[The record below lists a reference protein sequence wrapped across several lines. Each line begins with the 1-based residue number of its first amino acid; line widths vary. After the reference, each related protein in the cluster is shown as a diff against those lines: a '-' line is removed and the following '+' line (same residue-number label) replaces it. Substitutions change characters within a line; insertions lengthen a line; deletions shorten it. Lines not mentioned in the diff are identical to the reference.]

1 MVRFILDRVR
11 ASCYGLSQNPG
22 ARRTIRQSHASDSG
36 RDREVVL
43 MKKLVGVVVLAAF
56 LGVVGLVEVAEACG
70 GVTATIADDPKALGG
85 KALQDHRGIPY
96 YQRADG
102 SAVLP
107 ASAVKVES
115 ALAEAIAR
123 RYLEKTHGKYN
134 HLEFEGFTYDHGDFV
149 YMYHAEVPGL
159 AEGVHVGPLAYVT
172 SHAHVHVSAITGD
185 VYGPG
190 CGIGSGEVVMP
201 FEPKAYPAELKGKRL
216 PYRQFD
222 SHFVIRDGKPPVVDG
237 RIEPGEWADAA
248 RMVVQVGPA
257 KDTMTEYG

>member
-1 MVRFILDRVR
+1 MRRLIG
-11 ASCYGLSQNPG
+11 AALS
-22 ARRTIRQSHASDSG
+22 
-36 RDREVVL
+36 VWF
-43 MKKLVGVVVLAAF
+43 LVGGLA
-56 LGVVGLVEVAEACG
+56 VVAEACG

-85 KALQDHRGIPY
+85 KERQDHRGVSF
-96 YQRADG
+96 YQLADG
-102 SAVLP
+102 SVLLP
-107 ASAVKVES
+107 ASAVRVES

-123 RYLEKTHGKYN
+123 RYLEKTHPKYG

-190 CGIGSGEVVMP
+190 CGIGSGIVVMR
-201 FEPKAYPAELKGKRL
+201 FDPKAYPAELKGKRL

-222 SHFVIRDGKPPVVDG
+222 SHFVIRDGNPPVIDG
-237 RIEPGEWADAA
+237 RIEPAEWADAA
-248 RMVVQVGPA
+248 RMVVEVGPA
-257 KDTMTEYG
+257 KETMTEYG

>member
-1 MVRFILDRVR
+1 MGRPLKT
-11 ASCYGLSQNPG
+11 GLAMMAVG
-22 ARRTIRQSHASDSG
+22 AW
-36 RDREVVL
+36 L
-43 MKKLVGVVVLAAF
+43 LVGGLAAM
-56 LGVVGLVEVAEACG
+56 AEACG

-85 KALQDHRGIPY
+85 RERQDQRGVEY

-123 RYLEKTHGKYN
+123 RYLEKTYGKYN

-149 YMYHAEVPGL
+149 YMFHAEAPGL
-159 AEGVHVGPLAYVT
+159 AEGVHVGPVAYVT

-190 CGIGSGEVVMP
+190 CGIGSGIVAMP
-201 FEPKAYPAELKGKRL
+201 FDPKAYPPELKGKRL
-216 PYRQFD
+216 PLRQFD
-222 SHFVIRDGKPPVVDG
+222 SHSVIRDGKPPVVDG

-248 RMVVQVGPA
+248 RMVVTVGPA

>member
-1 MVRFILDRVR
+1 MGRPLKIGLAMVAL
-11 ASCYGLSQNPG
+11 G
-22 ARRTIRQSHASDSG
+22 
-36 RDREVVL
+36 
-43 MKKLVGVVVLAAF
+43 AF
-56 LGVVGLVEVAEACG
+56 LSVGGLATVAEACG
-70 GVTATIADDPKALGG
+70 GVTATIAADPKALGG
-85 KALQDHRGIPY
+85 KERQDHRSIKY

-102 SAVLP
+102 SVVLP

-123 RYLEKTHGKYN
+123 RYLEKTYGKFD

-149 YMYHAEVPGL
+149 YMFHAEVPGL
-159 AEGVHVGPLAYVT
+159 AEGVHVGPVAYVT

-201 FEPKAYPAELKGKRL
+201 FDPKVYPAQLKGKRL

-248 RMVVQVGPA
+248 RMVVTVGPA